1 MHAIKRFFGMVP
13 ASADEAEEMRQAI
26 EAERLASVERE
37 REKRI
42 HKRVNMQVAV
52 SGVGEDNFFL
62 GFSEDISE
70 GGVFVST
77 LCPPARGEIIDLSI
91 AVSGEQALTIK
102 GEVRWHRSNQRG
114 EPTGCGVCF
123 LPMSP
128 EQSRLLAAA
137 LDGSGRDPLFYD
149 A

>member
-26 EAERLASVERE
+26 EAERIASVERE
-37 REKRI
+37 REKRT
-42 HKRVNMQVAV
+42 HKRVAMQVAV
-52 SGVGEDNFFL
+52 SGVGEDNFFV
-62 GFSEDISE
+62 GFSEDVSE

-77 LCPPARGEIIDLSI
+77 LCPPAIGEVIDLAIS
-91 AVSGEQALTIK
+91 VSDEQTLTVK
-102 GEVRWHRSNQRG
+102 GEVRWHRTNQGG

-123 LPMSP
+123 MPMSP
-128 EQSRLLAAA
+128 EQSRLLASA
-137 LDGSGRDPLFYD
+137 LAFCGRDPLFYD